1 MAVPP
6 SSAELL
12 RRKRDRQLFDDIL
25 SQQLNIFRLTAQKQV
40 ETVKRLDAM
49 AKVLVRQLQ
58 EAELEKQTKRDANK
72 VLANSRR
79 IINEYYVDIEDNLEF
94 RETSVLVAENTSAV
108 IGVVMGVESVGIPTT
123 QYFKSLQSN
132 VLIQGSPAADW
143 WSKQAEDTAFKFAA
157 QVRQGLANAET
168 NQQIISR
175 IVGTKTTPGIMETAR
190 RNAASLVQ
198 TSVQAVANDA
208 RRKTFEANKDL
219 IKGIK
224 QVSTLDSHTSITCI
238 AYSGKEW
245 NMQYKPING
254 NTLQYA
260 GGTPRHFNCRSVE
273 VPITKTFRELG
284 IDIDEPEETTR
295 ASTDGPVDAKTEFDD
310 FLKRKGTKWQN
321 EVLGEGRADL
331 WRSGKLTL
339 RDLVTSTGRPLTL
352 DQLRAKL

>member
-25 SQQLNIFRLTAQKQV
+25 SQQLQLFRLTAQKQV
-40 ETVKRLDAM
+40 ETVKRLNKM
-49 AKVLVRQLQ
+49 SRELVKQIN
-58 EAELEKQTKRDANK
+58 EAELERQVKRDANK
-72 VLANSRR
+72 VIANARR
-79 IINEYYVDIEDNLEF
+79 IINEYYVEIQENLEF
-94 RETSVLVAENTSAV
+94 QQTSALVAENTAAR
-108 IGVVMGVESVGIPTT
+108 IAVVMGIESVGIPTT
-123 QYFKSLQSN
+123 QYFKSLASN
-132 VLIQGSPAADW
+132 VLIEGAPSAAW

-175 IVGTKTTPGIMETAR
+175 IVGKSGVPGVMDTAR

-198 TSVQAVANDA
+198 TSVQAVANDS

-238 AYSGKEW
+238 AYSGKAW
-245 NMQYKPING
+245 DMKYKPIDG
-254 NTLQYA
+254 NTLEYA

-273 VPITKTFRELG
+273 VPITKTFRDLG

-295 ASTDGPVDAKTEFDD
+295 ASTDGPVDAKMEFDD
-310 FLKRKGTKWQN
+310 FLKRKGIKWQN
-321 EVLGEGRADL
+321 DVLGEGRAEL
-331 WRSGKLTL
+331 WRSGKITL
-339 RDLVTSTGRPLTL
+339 RDLVTSQGRPLTL

>member
-1 MAVPP
+1 MAVRPT
-6 SSAELL
+6 SAELL
-12 RRKRDRQLFDDIL
+12 RRKRDRELFDEIL

-49 AKVLVRQLQ
+49 AKKLVQQLQ
-58 EAELEKQTKRDANK
+58 EADLEKQTKREANK
-72 VLANSRR
+72 VIASSRR
-79 IINEYYVDIEDNLEF
+79 IINEYYVEIENNLEF
-94 RETSVLVAENTSAV
+94 QQTSALIAEKTSGI

-123 QYFKSLQSN
+123 QYFKSLASN
-132 VLIQGSPAADW
+132 VLIQGAPSAAW
-143 WSKQAEDTAFKFAA
+143 WAKQSEDTAFKFAA

-168 NQQIISR
+168 NQQIITR
-175 IVGTKTTPGIMETAR
+175 IVGKSGVPGVMETAR

-198 TSVQAVANDA
+198 TSVQAVANDS
-208 RRKTFEANKDL
+208 RRKTFEANKGL

-238 AYSGKEW
+238 AYSGKSW
-245 NMQYKPING
+245 DMNYKPING
-254 NTLQYA
+254 NTLEYA

-295 ASTDGPVDAKTEFDD
+295 ASTDGQVDAKTEFDD
-310 FLKRKGTKWQN
+310 FLKRKGVKWQN

-331 WRSGKLTL
+331 WRSGKITL

>member
-6 SSAELL
+6 SSTQLL
-12 RRKRDRQLFDDIL
+12 QRKRDQELFDRIL
-25 SQQLNIFRLTAQKQV
+25 SQQLNIFRLSARKQV

-49 AKVLVRQLQ
+49 AKELVRQLQ
-58 EAELEKQTKRDANK
+58 EAELERITKREVNK

-79 IINEYYVDIEDNLEF
+79 IVNEYYVSVQEQLEF
-94 RETSVLVAENTSAV
+94 KETSQLVAERTA
-108 IGVVMGVESVGIPTT
+108 ESVKVVLGIESVAIPTT
-123 QYFKSLQSN
+123 QYFNSLASN

-143 WSKQAEDTAFKFAA
+143 WSKQADDTAFRFAA

-175 IVGTKTTPGIMETAR
+175 IVGTRTVPGVMETAR

-208 RRKTFEANKDL
+208 RRKTFEANQDV
-219 IKGIK
+219 IKGIR
-224 QVSTLDSHTSITCI
+224 QVSTLDSHTSIVCI

-245 NMQYKPING
+245 DMKYKPING
-254 NTLQYA
+254 NTLPYN

-273 VPITKTFRELG
+273 IPITKTFRELG

-295 ASTDGPVDAKTEFDD
+295 ASTDGQIDAKTTFGD
-310 FLKRKGTKWQN
+310 FLKRKGKAWQDD
-321 EVLGEGRADL
+321 VLGKGRADL

-339 RDLVTSTGRPLTL
+339 RDLVDGRGRPLTL
-352 DQLRAKL
+352 DQLKAKL